1 MAIDAFVQ
9 FKDGGVSAQVLNGE
23 TQDKAMKALSPTPFD
38 ISEWSFGISQ
48 TVNMGSASGGASSGK
63 VSFDPFTIK
72 KVVDKS
78 SPFFF
83 ATLCTGGH
91 YKSVNLL
98 VRKSGVAQGK
108 SGGIYFEINF
118 YMAFITK
125 IDWSHD
131 DAAPTEEITFDYGAM
146 QLSYKKQMPTG
157 GLDTKVTATAAWN
170 KLNNSKEWPPE
181 SGQKDPVMAK
191 A

>member
-9 FKDGGVSAQVLNGE
+9 FNGEGASAQQLNGE
-23 TQDKAMKALSPTPFD
+23 TQDKSMKALKPTPFD

-48 TVNMGSASGGASSGK
+48 TVSMGSASGGASSGK

-78 SPFFF
+78 SPYFF

-91 YKSVNLL
+91 YKTVNLL
-98 VRKSGVAQGK
+98 VRKSGVAAGK
-108 SGGIYFEINF
+108 SGAIYLEIDF

-131 DAAPTEEITFDYGAM
+131 DTAPTEEITFDYGAM
-146 QLSYKKQMPTG
+146 QISYKKQMPTG
-157 GLDTKVTATAAWN
+157 GLDTKTQTTAWN
-170 KLNNSKEWPPE
+170 KLNNTKTWPTE
-181 SGQKDPVMAK
+181 SGLSKPVMG
-191 A
+191 

>member
-9 FKDGGVSAQVLNGE
+9 FKDEGASAKVLNGE
-23 TQDKAMKALSPTPFD
+23 TLDKTMQSLTPRPFD

-48 TVNMGSASGGASSGK
+48 TVSMGSATGGAGAGK
-63 VSFDPFTIK
+63 VAFDPFTIK

-78 SPFFF
+78 SPLFF

-91 YKSVNLL
+91 YKTVNLL
-98 VRKSGVAQGK
+98 LRKSGAVKDK
-108 SGGIYFEINF
+108 SGGIYLEINF

-131 DAAPTEEITFDYGAM
+131 DNAHTQEITFDYGAM
-146 QLSYKKQMPTG
+146 QISYKMQMPPLG
-157 GLDTKVTATAAWN
+157 QLD
-170 KLNNSKEWPPE
+170 
-181 SGQKDPVMAK
+181 
-191 A
+191 